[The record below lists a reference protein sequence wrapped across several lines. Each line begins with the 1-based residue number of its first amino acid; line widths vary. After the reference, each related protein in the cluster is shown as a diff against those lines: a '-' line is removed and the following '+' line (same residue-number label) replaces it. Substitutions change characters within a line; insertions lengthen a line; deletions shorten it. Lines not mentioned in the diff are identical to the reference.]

1 MINELDALRLIGE
14 RFSNSGKGVEVGI
27 GDDAAALRTEPG
39 KLLLVTT
46 DCQVEDVHFIKSLIS
61 PAGLARKSVA
71 VSVSDIGAMGGVPKY
86 ILASLGYTKRE
97 DDRFLEELMRGFE
110 SAEEEFGVK
119 LTGGNLSSSERIF
132 LDITV
137 LGFVEPECVVTRSG
151 ASPGDVIYVSGALGD
166 SALGLM
172 ILKKGG
178 KEGQG
183 RRLVERHLRP
193 NPRLALGKALADE
206 KLATAMIDVSDGLAL
221 DLKRITVTHG
231 VGARVN
237 VERIPLSGDYRAI
250 AGEYTDDFYGP
261 ALSGGEDY
269 ELLFTSPPDRRDEI
283 MRLSDR
289 LKIDITEIGDVSPGA
304 VLTVT
309 DSSGNEIA
317 LREGGFVHS
326 GS

>member
-14 RFSNSGKGVEVGI
+14 RFSSSGNGVEVGI

-61 PAGLARKSVA
+61 PADLARKSVA
-71 VSVSDIGAMGGVPKY
+71 VSVSDIGAMGGIPKY

-110 SAEEEFGVK
+110 SAEKEFGVK

-137 LGFVEPECVVTRSG
+137 LGFAPPGCVVTRKG
-151 ASPGDVIYVSGALGD
+151 ASPGDVIYVSGTLGD

-172 ILKKGG
+172 ILKRHGKDGKGS
-178 KEGQG
+178 
-183 RRLVERHLRP
+183 RLVERHLRP
-193 NPRLALGKALADE
+193 APRLALGRALAE
-206 KLATAMIDVSDGLAL
+206 ERLATAMIDVSDGLAL
-221 DLKRITVTHG
+221 DLKRITVTQG
-231 VGARVN
+231 VGASIHA
-237 VERIPLSGDYRAI
+237 ERIPLSGDYRAL

-269 ELLFTSPPDRRDEI
+269 ELLFTSHPDRRGEI
-283 MRLSDR
+283 MRISER
-289 LKIDITEIGDVSPGA
+289 LNIEITEIGDVSSGAALTITDPG
-304 VLTVT
+304 
-309 DSSGNEIA
+309 GREIA
-317 LREGGFVHS
+317 LEDGGFVHS